1 MMTDWEIRRQ
11 IVAFGRK
18 LYDQKLVAA
27 TDGNISVRMK
37 TDKIIMTP
45 GGHCLGTL
53 DFNHMVHLNSRGEA
67 TSGDLPPSSEL
78 PLHIGVYY
86 ERPDVNAV
94 IHAHPPIATSFTI
107 AGMDFM
113 LEALPEAILIFGE
126 IPVAPYA
133 TPATSES
140 ADAIRGLV
148 KNHDVV
154 LLDHHGAVAVG
165 ENLTDAYC
173 RMEKLEQI
181 AYILLCAKQLGN
193 TIPLSETNLKKLKE
207 LKEQLK
213 YRS

>member
-1 MMTDWEIRRQ
+1 MTDWEVRRQ
-11 IVAFGRK
+11 IVAFGKK
-18 LYDQKLVAA
+18 LYEQKLVAA
-27 TDGNISVRMK
+27 TDGNISYRMK
-37 TDKIIMTP
+37 ADKIIMTP

-53 DFNHMVHLNSRGEA
+53 DFNQMVHLNSRGE
-67 TSGDLPPSSEL
+67 TSSGDLPPSSEL
-78 PLHIGVYY
+78 PLHIGIYY

-94 IHAHPPIATSFTI
+94 IHAHPPIVTAFTI
-107 AGMDFM
+107 SGEDFM
-113 LEALPEAILIFGE
+113 IETLPEAILLFGE

-140 ADAIRGLV
+140 ADSIRGLV
-148 KNHDVV
+148 KDHDVV
-154 LLDHHGAVAVG
+154 LLDHHGAVTVG
-165 ENLTDAYC
+165 ETLAEAYC

-193 TIPLSETNLKKLKE
+193 IKPLSEANLKKLKE